1 MNERASLQSVM
12 RRCLEGYRGG
22 HRLSVRQ
29 RQVCRHVLTC
39 RTAALGGFALECDRC
54 HDPVRL
60 YHACRDRHC
69 PRCQRQASETWCE
82 RERAAVLPVTY
93 HHLVFTLPHA
103 LNGWV
108 ALHPRELYGLLF
120 ETVWATLSAFGADP
134 KRLGGQLG
142 MTAVLHTWGQA
153 LTRHVHLHC
162 LLPGGALS
170 GDGRWRTA
178 RSTYLFP
185 VRALSRHFR
194 GGFVSRLR
202 QAVECDRLQ
211 QLDPAEVD
219 SVLDELMDVEWAVY
233 TKPCLGRTETVVDYL
248 GRYTHRIG
256 LSDHRLRSID
266 EGQVQLDYKDYRS
279 GGTHKTMTLSGEELI
294 RRFLLHVLPR
304 GFMRVRH
311 FGFLANRCRA
321 ARLGAIRQAIEKEDV
336 PARRATTEAQGAAP
350 PFDGYPC
357 PKCRRGWLRI
367 VAELVPERLDGG

>member
-1 MNERASLQSVM
+1 MSERTSLQAVM
-12 RRCLEGYRGG
+12 SRCLDRYASA
-22 HRLSVRQ
+22 HPLVARQ
-29 RQVCRHVLTC
+29 RQVCRHVLSC
-39 RTAALGGFALECDRC
+39 RTAALGGFALECDQCR
-54 HDPVRL
+54 DPVRL

-69 PRCQRQASETWCE
+69 PRCQRRASEAWCE

-93 HHLVFTLPHA
+93 HHLVFTLPHT

-108 ALHPRELYGLLF
+108 ALYPREFYGLVF
-120 ETVWATLSAFGADP
+120 ETVWATLAAFAADP

-162 LLPGGALS
+162 LLPGGAFAA
-170 GDGRWRTA
+170 DGRWRSA

-202 QAVECDRLQ
+202 QAVEQGRLPR
-211 QLDPAEVD
+211 LDPAQIGP
-219 SVLDELMDVEWAVY
+219 VLDELMRVEWNVY
-233 TKPCLGRTETVVDYL
+233 TKPCLGHTETVVNYL

-256 LSDHRLRSID
+256 LSDQRLRALD
-266 EGQVQLDYKDYRS
+266 EGQVQLDYQDHRD
-279 GGTHKTMTLSGEELI
+279 GGAHKTMTLSGEELI

-321 ARLGAIRQAIEKEDV
+321 ERLNAIRRAIEDEAPTAK
-336 PARRATTEAQGAAP
+336 ATAEALVAAL

-357 PKCRRGWLRI
+357 PKCRQGRLRI
-367 VAELVPERLDGG
+367 VAELVPQRLEGG